1 MSEKLKAFGVAI
13 EACKAAMSVCEGL
26 VSIHIIR
33 GYSDD
38 EPCQVSILV
47 NDDFDGLLRDV
58 EPEKS
63 EYYYHRAKE
72 IGGIR
77 VAMCNSRSQE
87 VAYRERH
94 GLPPLPPLEGQEAWA
109 PEK

>member
-1 MSEKLKAFGVAI
+1 MNEKRKAFDAAI
-13 EACKAAMSVCEGL
+13 EACKAAMDVCDNL
-26 VSIHIIR
+26 ISIQVIR
-33 GYSDD
+33 GYSKD
-38 EPCQVSILV
+38 EPCQVSILI
-47 NDDFDGLLRDV
+47 DKDLDGLLRDV

-77 VAMCNSRSQE
+77 VSMCNSYSQE

-94 GLPPLPPLEGQEAWA
+94 GLPPLPPVEGQEAQ
-109 PEK
+109 ETGK